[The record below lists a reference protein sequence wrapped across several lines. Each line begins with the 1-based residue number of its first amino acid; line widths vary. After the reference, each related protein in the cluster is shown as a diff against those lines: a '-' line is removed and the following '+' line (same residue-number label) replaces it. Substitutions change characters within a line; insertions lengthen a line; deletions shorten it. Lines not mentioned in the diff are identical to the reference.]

1 MIQLQVHLQL
11 PCYDFCFLYWRNVG
25 ELSSKDRASACPITC
40 IAPSSETTTGGV
52 YKWQGRNRHSLM
64 SYAYEIFL
72 VTRPIIAI
80 LGPNWV
86 DVIPVFPRP
95 CGQAGPTK
103 RRSSCSHWHCSARV
117 AQNIEEHHRPAV
129 AQNLTWRGTRNPA
142 EKEPTEES
150 PRGKPEPPPERC
162 LQIDDSGPYWA
173 AWISSVDG
181 IDQTNHST
189 DQKRPCTT
197 IERIEKE
204 QSICQSLPFPD
215 LVKFPVLSQIK
226 PHAPHLVVPFRQFL

>member
-25 ELSSKDRASACPITC
+25 ELSSRDRISACPITC

-64 SYAYEIFL
+64 SCAYEAFL
-72 VTRPIIAI
+72 VARPIIAI

-117 AQNIEEHHRPAV
+117 AQSIEEHHRPAV
-129 AQNLTWRGTRNPA
+129 AQNLTLRRSKESCREGTTKEVSCRRPKPA
-142 EKEPTEES
+142 QV
-150 PRGKPEPPPERC
+150 C
-162 LQIDDSGPYWA
+162 CHLVLQFRFLLG
-173 AWISSVDG
+173 
-181 IDQTNHST
+181 
-189 DQKRPCTT
+189 
-197 IERIEKE
+197 
-204 QSICQSLPFPD
+204 SLD
-215 LVKFPVLSQIK
+215 LVRWRNQPNKSLHRPKAAMHHHWENRERTINLSILTLSGSGK
-226 PHAPHLVVPFRQFL
+226 VPRVESN

>member
-1 MIQLQVHLQL
+1 MSNFDFFKIL
-11 PCYDFCFLYWRNVG
+11 PYVFLLLLFLFRSEKW
-25 ELSSKDRASACPITC
+25 SSCRFTYSYLVTTFASSIEEISVNFQTSETPIYPITC

-117 AQNIEEHHRPAV
+117 AQSIEEHHRPAV
-129 AQNLTWRGTRNPA
+129 AQNFT
-142 EKEPTEES
+142 
-150 PRGKPEPPPERC
+150 
-162 LQIDDSGPYWA
+162 
-173 AWISSVDG
+173 
-181 IDQTNHST
+181 
-189 DQKRPCTT
+189 
-197 IERIEKE
+197 
-204 QSICQSLPFPD
+204 
-215 LVKFPVLSQIK
+215 
-226 PHAPHLVVPFRQFL
+226 

>member
-25 ELSSKDRASACPITC
+25 ELSSRGRAPACPITC

-117 AQNIEEHHRPAV
+117 AQSIEEHHRPAV
-129 AQNLTWRGTRNPA
+129 AQNFTKRKTWNPA

-150 PRGKPEPPPERC
+150 PRAKPEPAPERC
-162 LQIDDSGPYWA
+162 LQKTIQAPTGQLGSRPLTESTKQITPPTKSG
-173 AWISSVDG
+173 
-181 IDQTNHST
+181 
-189 DQKRPCTT
+189 
-197 IERIEKE
+197 
-204 QSICQSLPFPD
+204 
-215 LVKFPVLSQIK
+215 
-226 PHAPHLVVPFRQFL
+226 HAPPLRESRKNNQSVNPYPFRIW

>member
-25 ELSSKDRASACPITC
+25 ELPNRSRTSECPITC

-64 SYAYEIFL
+64 SCAYETFL
-72 VTRPIIAI
+72 VARPIIAI
-80 LGPNWV
+80 LGPKWV
-86 DVIPVFPRP
+86 DVIPVIPPSFESSGSDQMVGILVLTDIVVRVSPRTLRSITDLLLPKISP
-95 CGQAGPTK
+95 CAKQGILQ
-103 RRSSCSHWHCSARV
+103 R
-117 AQNIEEHHRPAV
+117 
-129 AQNLTWRGTRNPA
+129 RNPL
-142 EKEPTEES
+142 EVTPS
-150 PRGKPEPPPERC
+150 DRSQSRDCC
-162 LQIDDSGPYWA
+162 LLDNPGSYWA

-181 IDQTNHST
+181 INQTNHST

-197 IERIEKE
+197 IQGIEKE
-204 QSICQSLPFPD
+204 HSICQSSPCPD

-226 PHAPHLVVPFRQFL
+226 PHAPRLVVPFRQFL